1 MIEIKPLRYFLTVVE
16 EGSFTRAAERLHI
29 AQPAISMAI
38 KKLEK
43 TLNVDLF
50 HRKERKVSL
59 TDEGRILLEHAKK
72 LIQQADQMAI
82 AMQEL
87 SGLDQ
92 GEVRVGI
99 PSMLGS
105 YYFPPIL
112 MAFRHRYPNLSLQVI
127 EGGTWKLQQM
137 LENGEIDL
145 SVIVAEQPNPHLET
159 RALLKEQMMVT
170 VNPEHPFAQ
179 LDSVPPSL
187 FFKEELVMFK
197 EGYFHR
203 RVIDRL
209 AQQQGITPNFGFE
222 TNLIP
227 LIKSIVK
234 QGFGITTLLGMVIE
248 ENDQLITRPFCE
260 EVWLDI
266 MIAWRKDGYLS
277 KANEAFLRFL
287 MQETERTKPEQQS
300 TDHPRQRS
308 D

>member
-1 MIEIKPLRYFLTVVE
+1 MIEIKPVRYFLAVAE
-16 EGSFTRAAERLHI
+16 ELSFTRAAERLHI

-38 KKLEK
+38 KKFEK
-43 TLNVDLF
+43 EVGVDLF
-50 HRKERKVSL
+50 HRQDRKVSL
-59 TDEGRILLEHAKK
+59 TDEGRVLLNHAKK
-72 LIQQADQMAI
+72 LIQQADETAL

-87 SGLDQ
+87 SGLEK

-112 MAFRHRYPNLSLQVI
+112 MAFRHQHPNLTLQVI

-137 LENGEIDL
+137 LEVGEIDL
-145 SVIVAEQPNPHLET
+145 SVIVAEKPSEQLET

-170 VNPEHPFAQ
+170 VNQEHPFAQ
-179 LDSVPPSL
+179 YESVTSEQ

-209 AQQQGITPNFGFE
+209 AQEQGVTPNFGFE

-248 ENDQLITRPFCE
+248 ENDQLVTRPFSE
-260 EVWLDI
+260 AVWLDI
-266 MIAWRKDGYLS
+266 NIAWRKDGYLS
-277 KANEAFLRFL
+277 KANAAFLSFL
-287 MQETERTKPEQQS
+287 IQETEHKKPA
-300 TDHPRQRS
+300 
-308 D
+308 

>member
-1 MIEIKPLRYFLTVVE
+1 LIEIKPLRYFLKVADTL
-16 EGSFTRAAERLHI
+16 SFTRASEQLFV

-38 KKLEK
+38 KKLERDFDV
-43 TLNVDLF
+43 TLF
-50 HRKERKVSL
+50 HRRDRKISL
-59 TDEGRILLEHAKK
+59 TDEGRVLYEHAKK
-72 LIQQADQMAI
+72 LVQQADQTQL
-82 AMQEL
+82 AMEEL
-87 SGLDQ
+87 SGLKT

-112 MAFRHRYPNLSLQVI
+112 MAFRHRYPNLTLQVI

-145 SVIVAEQPNPHLET
+145 SVIVAEAPNESLET
-159 RALLKEQMMVT
+159 RALLKEQMLVT
-170 VNPEHPFAQ
+170 LNHDHPFVKYQ
-179 LDSVPPSL
+179 SISPEL
-187 FFKEELVMFK
+187 FFQEELVMFK

-209 AQQQGITPNFGFE
+209 ASQQGIKPNIGFE

-248 ENDQLITRPFCE
+248 ENDGLVTRPFSN

-266 MIAWRKDGYLS
+266 NIAWRKDGYLS
-277 KANEAFLRFL
+277 KANRTFLQFL
-287 MQETERTKPEQQS
+287 ISETEQS
-300 TDHPRQRS
+300 HKT
-308 D
+308 